1 MKGGEKQMDEK
12 ALTGSDALSIQAMT
26 DRNNGGFMS
35 GDGLGLFFIFALLL
49 MNNGNW
55 GGNRGPI
62 GVTEGELAASQA
74 AQTTQLQMSNLL
86 SGQQSNLFEIANMF
100 SNQNLSMM
108 QQNNTNLINAIQG
121 FNNVQSQIANQTNVL
136 GTQIMQ
142 LDAKLSQCCCEI
154 KTQMLQD
161 RLDEAER
168 RNVVLQNSLDNANQS
183 QYILGQLGRFVA
195 WAGSG
200 TQAAATVAG

>member
-1 MKGGEKQMDEK
+1 MDEK

-26 DRNNGGFMS
+26 DRNGGIMS

-55 GGNRGPI
+55 GGNGRPY
-62 GVTEGELAASQA
+62 GVSEGELAASQA

-121 FNNVQSQIANQTNVL
+121 FNNVQAQIANQTNVL
-136 GTQIMQ
+136 GSQIQQ
-142 LDAKLSQCCCEI
+142 LSAQVNSCCCEI

-200 TQAAATVAG
+200 SQAATVAAAG

>member
-1 MKGGEKQMDEK
+1 MDEK
-12 ALTGSDALSIQAMT
+12 ALTGSDALSIQALA
-26 DRNNGGFMS
+26 DKNNGSFMS

-55 GGNRGPI
+55 GGNARPA
-62 GVTEGELAASQA
+62 GVSEGELAASQA

-100 SNQNLSMM
+100 SQQNLSMM

-121 FNNVQSQIANQTNVL
+121 FNNVQQQVSNQTNVL
-136 GTQIMQ
+136 SQQIQQ
-142 LDAKLSQCCCEI
+142 LSAQMNSCCCEI

-200 TQAAATVAG
+200 SQAAVTSAG